1 MHGGANSSN
10 WIQNN
15 RVSISI
21 RAQCVYTQVPS
32 PYLDTRL
39 NKRSSYI
46 CDWLPSVFVVIAI
59 FIASRVDLSY
69 ESNRSIFQFITSR
82 SRDRLSIILSIHPPP
97 SSSLSNNLPIVGL
110 HFALLL
116 FFPSFWALNRLQ
128 VSWNS
133 WRRIKTLLWHP
144 STAWSRCKHVLI
156 LALVS
161 NGETFVRRKKISDA
175 ILYDLSVLVNVA
187 ILRFQMIVSSFLL
200 FLCLEMG
207 DLYALVF
214 F

>member
-175 ILYDLSVLVNVA
+175 ILYDLSVLINVA

-207 DLYALVF
+207 GLYALVF

>member
-82 SRDRLSIILSIHPPP
+82 SRDRLSIILSIHPPL

-116 FFPSFWALNRLQ
+116 FFPLFWALNRLQ

-175 ILYDLSVLVNVA
+175 ILYDLSVLINVA

-207 DLYALVF
+207 GLYALVF

>member
-46 CDWLPSVFVVIAI
+46 CDWLPSVFVVIAT

-69 ESNRSIFQFITSR
+69 ESNRSILQFITSR

-116 FFPSFWALNRLQ
+116 FFPSF
-128 VSWNS
+128 
-133 WRRIKTLLWHP
+133 
-144 STAWSRCKHVLI
+144 
-156 LALVS
+156 
-161 NGETFVRRKKISDA
+161 
-175 ILYDLSVLVNVA
+175 
-187 ILRFQMIVSSFLL
+187 
-200 FLCLEMG
+200 
-207 DLYALVF
+207 
-214 F
+214 